1 MIIELS
7 DFFNNPSLIELGPL
21 KIQYYAVTWLISAV
35 LIYIFLKNNNVI
47 KEIGLNEDAVN
58 DMVFLYG
65 LFFGAICGGRIGYML
80 FYGFENLLKDPFSAL
95 KVWQGGMSFHGGL
108 LGVLFAVWFY
118 ARKTDRTF
126 FEITDFIAPSIP
138 LALGLGRLG
147 NFANTELPGRVTD
160 VPWALIFPDGL
171 ARHPSSLY
179 QAFAEGLI
187 LFLLLWWFAGRPRP
201 LMAVSGLF
209 LVAYGCFRFT
219 SEFFREPDI
228 HMGFLLADWVSAGQ
242 LLSIPMVFIGL
253 TLLALSYRRTTGK
266 V

>member
-1 MIIELS
+1 MHYPVIDPVAISLGPVNIYWYAISYLIGIGLVWLTLGYRNRHHASGYTEEALS
-7 DFFNNPSLIELGPL
+7 DLVF
-21 KIQYYAVTWLISAV
+21 YAVIGV
-35 LIYIFLKNNNVI
+35 LL
-47 KEIGLNEDAVN
+47 
-58 DMVFLYG
+58 
-65 LFFGAICGGRIGYML
+65 GGRLGYML
-80 FYGFENLLKDPFSAL
+80 FYGFENLSKDPFSAL

-108 LGVLFAVWFY
+108 LGVLFAVWFF

-138 LALGLGRLG
+138 LALGLGRIG

-179 QAFAEGLI
+179 QAFAEGPI

-209 LVAYGCFRFT
+209 LVGYGCFRFT

-242 LLSIPMVFIGL
+242 LLSTPMVFIGL